1 MFSDKLFI
9 ESNFVLFDRGQ
20 VGNNKLQ
27 IVFHCVVNLLSQ
39 FLSLNNICWYLIL
52 IVWRNNHLQFNNVTE
67 IGKGRKHMLPVI
79 P

>member
-39 FLSLNNICWYLIL
+39 FLSLNDIC
-52 IVWRNNHLQFNNVTE
+52 
-67 IGKGRKHMLPVI
+67 
-79 P
+79 